1 MQTLLFNTTTKTVKL
16 YDAPSANGTVILEM
30 DNIPTVKILEG
41 YYEVMQRDEFEKQLP
56 VLRLG
61 IQSTNM
67 IIKK

>member
-16 YDAPSANGTVILEM
+16 YDAPSASGTVILEM

>member
-1 MQTLLFNTTTKTVKL
+1 MQTLLFNTTTKSVKL
-16 YDAPSANGTVILEM
+16 YDGPSASGTILIELE
-30 DNIPTVKILEG
+30 NTPTVKILDG
-41 YYEVMQRDEFEKQLP
+41 YYEVMQRDQFEKQLP

>member
-1 MQTLLFNTTTKTVKL
+1 MQTLLFNTTTKSVKL
-16 YDAPSANGTVILEM
+16 YDGPSASGTILLELE
-30 DNIPTVKILEG
+30 NTPTVKILDG
-41 YYEVMQRDEFEKQLP
+41 YYEVMQRDQFEKQLP